1 MGKKAASKA
10 KAAASRPGS
19 GKAWPPKR
27 NQKSK
32 GKYTAEDFQ
41 DLVKQ
46 LQPLNLR
53 VVKMEPDGNCLFRA
67 IADQL
72 CGDPEEHNHYRDMCC
87 NHMIENADEFS
98 LFYADE
104 DFETTCDCFGAYVER
119 MRSPG
124 NWGSQLE
131 LMAICQTF
139 GVNVIVHQVGSPS
152 YEMEFSP
159 ADARCLQL
167 SYHDGEHY
175 NSVRFEWDLCP
186 GKPVSFLS
194 LQQLKKSCPLL
205 CRPFGTK
212 QRRMKDSDVVALLEE
227 VKYSLPPN
235 HGFEE
240 ATLRSTLLQSKYDA
254 GAAVELLLNK
264 LAGVTETHSA
274 PVESKEAAATAPE
287 QGPSEAT
294 AAASAQEEGTET
306 APAEPSKGPEKR
318 AKASRAEKRNER
330 KAKAEAKRKPQSS
343 ATAAE
348 DGISRET
355 MEQLSKQ
362 LLAV

>member
-32 GKYTAEDFQ
+32 GKYTAEDYQ

-104 DFETTCDCFGAYVER
+104 DFETSCDCFGAYVER

-194 LQQLKKSCPLL
+194 LQQLK
-205 CRPFGTK
+205 
-212 QRRMKDSDVVALLEE
+212 MKDSDVVALLEE

-235 HGFEE
+235 HSFEE

-264 LAGVTETHSA
+264 LAGVTEPQSA
-274 PVESKEAAATAPE
+274 PVESKDGAAAAPEPGPSDATPAAAT
-287 QGPSEAT
+287 
-294 AAASAQEEGTET
+294 QEEGTET
-306 APAEPSKGPEKR
+306 APAEPSKGTEKR

-343 ATAAE
+343 VTAAE